1 MLYCDDRVDMMAM
14 SEASSARDILRVAVT
29 SKYSRIPIYRGDI
42 DNIVGLVFSKDLL
55 DLIDLS
61 SSDIDDDNNGNNS
74 AIEDVLEY
82 KMRRRQAKQQQQ
94 QQQSPHNNI
103 NVNINNANKGGKFQ
117 DMANRWQHVTAK
129 DLMKPAYFI
138 PETMSCWDALQ
149 EMKKRSVH
157 MAIVV
162 DEYGGTAGLVTLE
175 DILEEVV
182 GEIYDEE
189 DAKEEQVWYL
199 LNVYS
204 CWLMLF

>member
-103 NVNINNANKGGKFQ
+103 NMNINNANKGGKFQ

-199 LNVYS
+199 LNVY
-204 CWLMLF
+204 

>member
-61 SSDIDDDNNGNNS
+61 SSDIDDDNNGNKS

-94 QQQSPHNNI
+94 QQQQQSPHNNI
-103 NVNINNANKGGKFQ
+103 NININNANKGGKFQ

-199 LNVYS
+199 LNVY
-204 CWLMLF
+204 

>member
-1 MLYCDDRVDMMAM
+1 MMAM

-61 SSDIDDDNNGNNS
+61 SSDTDANKVKNGGVNGHS

-94 QQQSPHNNI
+94 SPHNSINI
-103 NVNINNANKGGKFQ
+103 NINNANKGGKFH

-199 LNVYS
+199 LNMFDV
-204 CWLMLF
+204 C

>member
-61 SSDIDDDNNGNNS
+61 SSDIDDNNNGNNS

-94 QQQSPHNNI
+94 QSPHNNI
-103 NVNINNANKGGKFQ
+103 NININNANKGGKFQ

-199 LNVYS
+199 LNVYY